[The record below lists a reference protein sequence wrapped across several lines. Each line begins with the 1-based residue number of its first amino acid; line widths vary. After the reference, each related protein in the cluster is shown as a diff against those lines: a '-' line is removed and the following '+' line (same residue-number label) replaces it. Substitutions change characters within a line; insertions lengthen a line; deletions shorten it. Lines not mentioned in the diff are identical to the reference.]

1 MNRALFL
8 DRDGILNRELGRYV
22 TSVDEFEILPTVID
36 ALTMANNAGFLLIIV
51 SNQGGVAK
59 GLYTLED
66 VHAMQQQ
73 LDSMLRQRGA
83 FITYGYY
90 CPHHP
95 DLGKCLCRKPSPLML
110 QKAMARFGID
120 TAASFL
126 IGDSD
131 RDIVAA
137 TAAGVRGILLPS
149 NTDIIHTV
157 RELL

>member
-8 DRDGILNRELGRYV
+8 DRDGIINRELGRYV

-36 ALTMANNAGFLLIIV
+36 ALTLANNAGFLLIIV

-73 LDSMLRQRGA
+73 LDSRLRQRGA
-83 FITYGYY
+83 FITEGYY
-90 CPHHP
+90 CPHHQ
-95 DLGKCLCRKPSPLML
+95 DHGKCLCRKPSPLML

-120 TAASFL
+120 PTASFL
-126 IGDSD
+126 IGDSE

-137 TAAGVRGILLPS
+137 TAAGVRGILLSS

>member
-36 ALTMANNAGFLLIIV
+36 ALTLANNAGFLLIIV
-51 SNQGGVAK
+51 SNQGGVAR

-73 LDSMLRQRGA
+73 LDSMLRHRGA
-83 FITYGYY
+83 FITDGYY